1 MFLFFFLW
9 KKVECLSQFF
19 NEQTLLILQLKF
31 TYKWKLPAFKN
42 LTHRQSDFASCEH
55 KVHIICTW
63 TKWQSVGG
71 FSLKKKS

>member
-1 MFLFFFLW
+1 M
-9 KKVECLSQFF
+9 
-19 NEQTLLILQLKF
+19 
-31 TYKWKLPAFKN
+31 PAFKN

-71 FSLKKKS
+71 FSLKKKANGIIWYYVNN